1 MDAREMG
8 VVSLSFPFL
17 LDSLLAAGLPR
28 RLLAA
33 SERSNR
39 KDYPP
44 PPILYHFSSF
54 EGVDMNGKGPTG
66 DVNYQKIMYIYL
78 KSNNKRRQER
88 KEKEEKI
95 RQDIR
100 FDGRVG

>member
-1 MDAREMG
+1 VKPRLIPYLISWIFPSTGYRKGEGRKKIVPYVHRKPGAMLDAREMG

-39 KDYPP
+39 KDYSPL
-44 PPILYHFSSF
+44 PILYHFSSF
-54 EGVDMNGKGPTG
+54 
-66 DVNYQKIMYIYL
+66 
-78 KSNNKRRQER
+78 
-88 KEKEEKI
+88 
-95 RQDIR
+95 
-100 FDGRVG
+100 